1 MDFVKILKRSF
12 AITLRYRALWL
23 FGFILA
29 LAGGGGGRGFSPGGS
44 GNYSGGNGGG
54 PARPTPDHIPY
65 PGGPHWPEVSTIL
78 LIIVALVIFVA
89 LLAIVLMILRV
100 LARTA
105 LIGMVDEVEETEQ
118 TSVRSGFRILWSRR
132 GLNLLLIEAL
142 TAIAWIIVA
151 PAMVIT
157 ALLPGALVL
166 TGNVVL
172 IVGGVL
178 AAGILLLIVIAILT
192 IVGVAFSMVMEIVR
206 RECVLGEKGVLE
218 SIRDG
223 ILTVRYHLADVG
235 LMWLLMTGISIAWSI
250 VMIPAGIICLILGLL
265 IGGPPALLAYALFH
279 SWMAAVVIGAPL
291 FLITMIL
298 PLAFVN
304 GLYLVFQSSAWTLT
318 YREFRAQEMAPV
330 EDEIQPAPP
339 VSTESNGDP
348 PAGLEPTGG

>member
-12 AITLRYRALWL
+12 AITVRYRALWL

-29 LAGGGGGRGFSPGGS
+29 LAGGGGGGNFNPGGS
-44 GNYSGGNGGG
+44 SSYRAGGNGGG
-54 PARPTPDHIPY
+54 PSGPTPGPY
-65 PGGPHWPEVSTIL
+65 PGGPQWLEVGTIL
-78 LIIVALVIFVA
+78 LIVAAIVAFIILIVT
-89 LLAIVLMILRV
+89 VLMILQA

-105 LIGMVDEVEETEQ
+105 IIGMVDEVEETEQ
-118 TSVRSGFRILWSRR
+118 TSVRSGFHILWSRR

-250 VMIPAGIICLILGLL
+250 VMIPVGIVCLILGLL
-265 IGGPPALLAYALFH
+265 IGGPPAILAYAASH
-279 SWMAAVVIGAPL
+279 SWVAAAVIGAPL
-291 FLITMIL
+291 FLIAMIL
-298 PLAFVN
+298 PLTFIN

-318 YREFRAQEMAPV
+318 YREIRAQEVAPAVDEVPPPLPEV
-330 EDEIQPAPP
+330 EPVPA
-339 VSTESNGDP
+339 
-348 PAGLEPTGG
+348 

>member
-12 AITLRYRALWL
+12 AITVRYRALWL

-29 LAGGGGGRGFSPGGS
+29 LAGGGGGGNFNPGGS
-44 GNYSGGNGGG
+44 SSYRAGGNGGG
-54 PARPTPDHIPY
+54 PSGPTPGPY
-65 PGGPHWPEVSTIL
+65 PGGPQWLEVGTIL
-78 LIIVALVIFVA
+78 LIVAAIVAFIILIVT
-89 LLAIVLMILRV
+89 VLMILQA

-105 LIGMVDEVEETEQ
+105 IIGMVDEVEETEQ

-192 IVGVAFSMVMEIVR
+192 IVGVVFSMVMEIVR